1 LVVEA
6 MLGVGVLLVV
16 ILVVEGTGMSGV
28 AAGVR
33 MSGGELRI
41 RAGSEVEDLSSAELS
56 DIVSSK

>member
-1 LVVEA
+1 

-16 ILVVEGTGMSGV
+16 VLVVEGTGMSGV

-41 RAGSEVEDLSSAELS
+41 TAGSEVEDLSSAELS